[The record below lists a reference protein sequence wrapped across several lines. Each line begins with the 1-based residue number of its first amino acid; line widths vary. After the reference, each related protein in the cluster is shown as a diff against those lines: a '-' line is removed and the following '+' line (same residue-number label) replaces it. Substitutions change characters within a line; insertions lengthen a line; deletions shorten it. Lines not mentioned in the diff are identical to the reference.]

1 MPPRFGRLQET
12 PLPMSEPDSAVVR
25 PREPW
30 LVRMHY
36 RMRTV
41 AFAMMFGV
49 IALHVGGDTK
59 STGFWGLMILLF
71 LVYPHAQYLRT
82 RRLDDPTA
90 GELRNLR
97 TDSVFLGMG
106 VATVGFPV
114 WITFA
119 GLLGT
124 LSNNTA
130 NKGWTGI
137 VETLVAFPGGALLAC
152 LLWGFN
158 FQPATD
164 WVTTLCC
171 IAGLTFYLTSLG
183 QVAFTR
189 IQRLRMTREALQVR
203 ERELMDVND
212 ALHKNLREI
221 DELQEQLREQANRDP
236 LTGLY
241 NRRYLDSTL
250 ERELSRCKRDGH
262 SLALILIDIDHFKQV
277 NDTYGHQAGDEI
289 LLRLSALL
297 GSMARAGDVAC
308 RYGGEEFLLLMPTM
322 PLISAQE
329 RAEALRLSFGNLDVP
344 FGDFR
349 LRATVSIGI
358 AAYPGHGTSSDEL
371 IRHAD
376 TALYRAKRLGRNRV
390 EL

>member
-1 MPPRFGRLQET
+1 
-12 PLPMSEPDSAVVR
+12 MSKPDFAVIQPKV
-25 PREPW
+25 PW

-36 RMRTV
+36 LMRTV

-49 IALHVGGDTK
+49 VALHGTGDGRGP
-59 STGFWGLMILLF
+59 GFWALMVLLF
-71 LVYPHAQYLRT
+71 LIYPHAQYLRT
-82 RRLDDPTA
+82 RRLADPTA
-90 GELRNLR
+90 AELRNLR
-97 TDSVFLGMG
+97 TDSVFLGMA

-119 GLLGT
+119 ALLGT

-130 NKGWTGI
+130 NKGWTG
-137 VETLVAFPGGALLAC
+137 VAETLVAFPGGALIGC
-152 LLWGFN
+152 LLWGFH
-158 FQPATD
+158 FTPETD
-164 WVTTLCC
+164 WITTLSC
-171 IAGLTFYLTSLG
+171 IVGLTLYLTALG

-189 IQRLRMTREALQVR
+189 IQRLRLTREALQVR
-203 ERELMDVND
+203 ERELMNVND
-212 ALHKNLREI
+212 ALHNNLREI

-297 GSMARAGDVAC
+297 GSMARSGDVAC

-329 RAEALRLSFGNLDVP
+329 RAEALRQAVGNLEVP

-349 LRATVSIGI
+349 LRATLSIGI
-358 AAYPGHGTSSDEL
+358 AAYPGHGTSADEL

>member
-1 MPPRFGRLQET
+1 
-12 PLPMSEPDSAVVR
+12 MSEPDSAADA
-25 PREPW
+25 PRKVPW

-49 IALHVGGDTK
+49 IALHGGGPV
-59 STGFWGLMILLF
+59 SGPGFWTFMVLLF
-71 LVYPHAQYLRT
+71 LVYPHIQYLRT
-82 RRLDDPTA
+82 RRLPDPTA

-106 VATVGFPV
+106 VATIGFPV
-114 WITFA
+114 WITFS

-137 VETLVAFPGGALLAC
+137 AETLVAFPGGALLGS
-152 LLWGFN
+152 LIWGFR
-158 FQPATD
+158 FEPETD

-171 IAGLTFYLTSLG
+171 IVGLTLYLTALG
-183 QVAFTR
+183 QVAFSR
-189 IQRLRMTREALQVR
+189 ILRLRVTREALQVR
-203 ERELMDVND
+203 ERELMEAND
-212 ALHKNLREI
+212 ALHRNLREI

-250 ERELSRCKRDGH
+250 ERELARCKRGGTP
-262 SLALILIDIDHFKQV
+262 LALILIDIDHFKQV
-277 NDTYGHQAGDEI
+277 NDTYGHQAGDEV
-289 LLRLSALL
+289 LLRLAAMLA
-297 GSMARAGDVAC
+297 SMARAGDVAC

-322 PLISAQE
+322 PLASARE
-329 RAEALRLSFGNLDVP
+329 RAEALRAAFADMEVSFGA
-344 FGDFR
+344 FK
-349 LRATVSIGI
+349 LRTTVSVGI
-358 AAYPGHGTSSDEL
+358 AAYPGHGISADEL
-371 IRHAD
+371 IRNAD
-376 TALYRAKRLGRNRV
+376 TALYRAKNLGRNRV
-390 EL
+390 EV

>member
-1 MPPRFGRLQET
+1 
-12 PLPMSEPDSAVVR
+12 MSEPDSAADA
-25 PREPW
+25 PRKVPW

-49 IALHVGGDTK
+49 IALHGGGPV
-59 STGFWGLMILLF
+59 SGPGFWTLMVLLF
-71 LVYPHAQYLRT
+71 LVYPHIQYLRT
-82 RRLDDPTA
+82 RRLPDPTA

-106 VATVGFPV
+106 VATIGFPV
-114 WITFA
+114 WITFS

-137 VETLVAFPGGALLAC
+137 AETLVAFPGGALLGS
-152 LLWGFN
+152 LIWGFR
-158 FQPATD
+158 FEPETD

-171 IAGLTFYLTSLG
+171 IVGLTLCLTALG
-183 QVAFTR
+183 QVAFSR
-189 IQRLRMTREALQVR
+189 ILRLRVTREALQVR
-203 ERELMDVND
+203 ERELMEAND
-212 ALHKNLREI
+212 ALHRNLREI

-250 ERELSRCKRDGH
+250 ERELARCKRGGTP
-262 SLALILIDIDHFKQV
+262 LALILIDIDHFKQV
-277 NDTYGHQAGDEI
+277 NDTYGHQAGDEV
-289 LLRLSALL
+289 LLRLAAMLA
-297 GSMARAGDVAC
+297 SMARAGDVAC

-322 PLISAQE
+322 PLASARE
-329 RAEALRLSFGNLDVP
+329 RAEALRAAFADMEVSFGA
-344 FGDFR
+344 FK
-349 LRATVSIGI
+349 LRTTVSVGI
-358 AAYPGHGTSSDEL
+358 AAYPGHGISADEL
-371 IRHAD
+371 IRNAD
-376 TALYRAKRLGRNRV
+376 TALYRAKNLGRNRV
-390 EL
+390 EV

>member
-1 MPPRFGRLQET
+1 
-12 PLPMSEPDSAVVR
+12 MSEPDPAADA
-25 PREPW
+25 PRKVPW

-49 IALHVGGDTK
+49 IALHGGGPV
-59 STGFWGLMILLF
+59 SGPGFWALMALLF

-82 RRLDDPTA
+82 RRLSDPTA

-106 VATVGFPV
+106 VATIGFPV

-137 VETLVAFPGGALLAC
+137 AETLVAFPGGALLGC
-152 LLWGFN
+152 LIWGFR
-158 FQPATD
+158 FEPDTD

-171 IAGLTFYLTSLG
+171 IVGLTLYLTALG

-189 IQRLRMTREALQVR
+189 ILRLRVTREALQVR
-203 ERELMDVND
+203 ERELMEAND
-212 ALHKNLREI
+212 ALHRNLREI

-250 ERELSRCKRDGH
+250 ERELARCKRDGNP
-262 SLALILIDIDHFKQV
+262 LALILIDIDHFKQV

-289 LLRLSALL
+289 LLRLAAMLA
-297 GSMARAGDVAC
+297 GMARAGDVAC

-322 PLISAQE
+322 PMASARE
-329 RAEALRLSFGNLDVP
+329 RAEALRIAFEALEVP
-344 FGDFR
+344 FGAFN
-349 LRATVSIGI
+349 LKATVSIGI
-358 AAYPGHGTSSDEL
+358 AAYPGQGTSADEL
-371 IRHAD
+371 IRSAD
-376 TALYRAKRLGRNRV
+376 TALYRAKNLGRNRV
-390 EL
+390 EVESEGVNKS

>member
-1 MPPRFGRLQET
+1 
-12 PLPMSEPDSAVVR
+12 MSEPDSAADA
-25 PREPW
+25 PRKVPW

-49 IALHVGGDTK
+49 IALHGGGPV
-59 STGFWGLMILLF
+59 SGPGFWSLMALLF
-71 LVYPHAQYLRT
+71 LVYPHIQYLRT
-82 RRLDDPTA
+82 RRLPDPTA

-106 VATVGFPV
+106 VATIGFPV

-137 VETLVAFPGGALLAC
+137 AETLVAFPGGALLGS
-152 LLWGFN
+152 LIWGFR
-158 FQPATD
+158 FEPETD

-171 IAGLTFYLTSLG
+171 IVGLTLYLTALG
-183 QVAFTR
+183 QVAFSR
-189 IQRLRMTREALQVR
+189 ILRLRVTREALQIR
-203 ERELMDVND
+203 ERELMEAND
-212 ALHKNLREI
+212 ALHRNLREI

-250 ERELSRCKRDGH
+250 ERELARCKRDGDP
-262 SLALILIDIDHFKQV
+262 LALILIDIDHFKQV
-277 NDTYGHQAGDEI
+277 NDTYGHQAGDEV
-289 LLRLSALL
+289 LLRLAAMLA
-297 GSMARAGDVAC
+297 GMARAGDVAC

-322 PLISAQE
+322 PLASARE
-329 RAEALRLSFGNLDVP
+329 RAEALRAAFADVEVP
-344 FGDFR
+344 FGAFK
-349 LRATVSIGI
+349 LRTTVSVGI
-358 AAYPGHGTSSDEL
+358 AAYPGHGISADEL
-371 IRHAD
+371 IRNAD
-376 TALYRAKRLGRNRV
+376 TALYRAKNLGRNRV
-390 EL
+390 EV

>member
-1 MPPRFGRLQET
+1 
-12 PLPMSEPDSAVVR
+12 
-25 PREPW
+25 
-30 LVRMHY
+30 
-36 RMRTV
+36 
-41 AFAMMFGV
+41 
-49 IALHVGGDTK
+49 
-59 STGFWGLMILLF
+59 
-71 LVYPHAQYLRT
+71 
-82 RRLDDPTA
+82 
-90 GELRNLR
+90 
-97 TDSVFLGMG
+97 VFLGMG

-171 IAGLTFYLTSLG
+171 IAGLTFYLTALG

>member
-1 MPPRFGRLQET
+1 
-12 PLPMSEPDSAVVR
+12 MSEPDSAADA
-25 PREPW
+25 PRKVPW

-49 IALHVGGDTK
+49 IALHGGGPV
-59 STGFWGLMILLF
+59 SGPGFWTLMVLLF
-71 LVYPHAQYLRT
+71 LVYPHIQYLRT
-82 RRLDDPTA
+82 RRLPDPTA

-106 VATVGFPV
+106 VATIGFPV
-114 WITFA
+114 WITFS

-137 VETLVAFPGGALLAC
+137 AETLVAFPGGALLGS
-152 LLWGFN
+152 LIWGFR
-158 FQPATD
+158 FEPETD

-171 IAGLTFYLTSLG
+171 IVGLTLYLTALG
-183 QVAFTR
+183 QVAFSR
-189 IQRLRMTREALQVR
+189 ILRLRVTREALQVR
-203 ERELMDVND
+203 ERELMEAND
-212 ALHKNLREI
+212 ALHRNLREI

-250 ERELSRCKRDGH
+250 ERELARCKRGGTP
-262 SLALILIDIDHFKQV
+262 LALILIDIDHFKQV
-277 NDTYGHQAGDEI
+277 NDTYGHQAGDEV
-289 LLRLSALL
+289 LLRLAAMLA
-297 GSMARAGDVAC
+297 SMARAGDVAC

-322 PLISAQE
+322 PLASARE
-329 RAEALRLSFGNLDVP
+329 RAEALRAAFADVEVP
-344 FGDFR
+344 FGAFK
-349 LRATVSIGI
+349 LRTTVSVGI
-358 AAYPGHGTSSDEL
+358 AAYPGHGISADEL
-371 IRHAD
+371 IRNAD
-376 TALYRAKRLGRNRV
+376 TALYRAKNLGRNRV
-390 EL
+390 EG

>member
-1 MPPRFGRLQET
+1 
-12 PLPMSEPDSAVVR
+12 MSEPDSAADA
-25 PREPW
+25 PRKVPW

-49 IALHVGGDTK
+49 IALHGGGPV
-59 STGFWGLMILLF
+59 SGPGFWTLMVLLF
-71 LVYPHAQYLRT
+71 LVYPHIQYLRT
-82 RRLDDPTA
+82 RRLPDPTA

-106 VATVGFPV
+106 VATIGFPV
-114 WITFA
+114 WITFS

-137 VETLVAFPGGALLAC
+137 AETLVAFPGGALLGS
-152 LLWGFN
+152 LIWGFR
-158 FQPATD
+158 FEPETD

-171 IAGLTFYLTSLG
+171 IVGLTLYLTALG
-183 QVAFTR
+183 QVAFSR
-189 IQRLRMTREALQVR
+189 ILRLRVTREALQVR
-203 ERELMDVND
+203 ERELMEAND
-212 ALHKNLREI
+212 ALHRNLREI

-250 ERELSRCKRDGH
+250 ERELARCKRGGTP
-262 SLALILIDIDHFKQV
+262 LALILIDIDHFKQV
-277 NDTYGHQAGDEI
+277 NDTYGHQAGDEV
-289 LLRLSALL
+289 LLRLAAMLA
-297 GSMARAGDVAC
+297 SMARAGDVAC

-322 PLISAQE
+322 PLASARE
-329 RAEALRLSFGNLDVP
+329 RAEALRAAFADMEVSFGA
-344 FGDFR
+344 FK
-349 LRATVSIGI
+349 LRTTVSVGI
-358 AAYPGHGTSSDEL
+358 AAYPGHGISADEL
-371 IRHAD
+371 IRNAD
-376 TALYRAKRLGRNRV
+376 TALYRAKNLGRNRV
-390 EL
+390 EV

>member
-1 MPPRFGRLQET
+1 
-12 PLPMSEPDSAVVR
+12 MSEPDSAADA
-25 PREPW
+25 PRKVPW

-49 IALHVGGDTK
+49 IALHGGGPV
-59 STGFWGLMILLF
+59 SGPGFWTFMVLLF
-71 LVYPHAQYLRT
+71 LVYPHIQYLRT
-82 RRLDDPTA
+82 RRLPDPTA

-106 VATVGFPV
+106 VATIGFPV
-114 WITFA
+114 WITFS

-137 VETLVAFPGGALLAC
+137 AETLVAFPGGALLGS
-152 LLWGFN
+152 LIWGFR
-158 FQPATD
+158 FEPETD

-171 IAGLTFYLTSLG
+171 IVGLTLYLTALG
-183 QVAFTR
+183 QVAFSR
-189 IQRLRMTREALQVR
+189 ILRLRLTREALQVR
-203 ERELMDVND
+203 ERELMEAND
-212 ALHKNLREI
+212 ALHRNLREI

-250 ERELSRCKRDGH
+250 ERELARCKRGGTP
-262 SLALILIDIDHFKQV
+262 LALILIDIDHFKQV
-277 NDTYGHQAGDEI
+277 NDTYGHQAGDEV
-289 LLRLSALL
+289 LLRLAAMLA
-297 GSMARAGDVAC
+297 SMARAGDVAC

-322 PLISAQE
+322 PLASARE
-329 RAEALRLSFGNLDVP
+329 RAEALRAAFADMEVSFGA
-344 FGDFR
+344 FK
-349 LRATVSIGI
+349 LRTTVSVGI
-358 AAYPGHGTSSDEL
+358 AAYPGHGISADEL
-371 IRHAD
+371 IRNAD
-376 TALYRAKRLGRNRV
+376 TALYRAKNLGRNRV
-390 EL
+390 EV

>member
-1 MPPRFGRLQET
+1 MSIRSGKPQEA
-12 PLPMSEPDSAVVR
+12 PFAMSEPDSAVIQPKV
-25 PREPW
+25 PW

-36 RMRTV
+36 RMRTE
-41 AFAMMFGV
+41 AFAMMFSV
-49 IALHVGGDTK
+49 VALHGGDD
-59 STGFWGLMILLF
+59 SRGPGFWALMILLF

-82 RRLDDPTA
+82 RRLADPTA
-90 GELRNLR
+90 AELRNLR
-97 TDSVFLGMG
+97 TDSVFLGMA
-106 VATVGFPV
+106 VATIGFPV

-130 NKGWTGI
+130 NKGWTG
-137 VETLVAFPGGALLAC
+137 VAETLVAFPGGALIGC
-152 LLWGFN
+152 LLWGFH
-158 FQPATD
+158 FAPDTD
-164 WVTTLCC
+164 WVTTLSC
-171 IAGLTFYLTSLG
+171 ITGLTLYLTALG

-189 IQRLRMTREALQVR
+189 IQRLRLTREALQVR
-203 ERELMDVND
+203 ERELMNVND

-322 PLISAQE
+322 PLVSAQE

-349 LRATVSIGI
+349 LRATLSIGI
-358 AAYPGHGTSSDEL
+358 AAYPGHGTSADEL